1 MLVFLVET
9 LKFVFVSLRDAF
21 ISVIKDEITEK
32 VCLMA
37 GQVDRNLTG
46 DVTHLIA
53 GEVGSNKYLV
63 IISNINFS

>member
-1 MLVFLVET
+1 MHLFL
-9 LKFVFVSLRDAF
+9 LLQ
-21 ISVIKDEITEK
+21 DEITEK